1 MSQSIAWE
9 RVVHHNDP
17 TVTPMPRPVSSGRA
31 SAGLPTRI
39 VLSALVGLL
48 SLLVVVGLAADGS
61 ALGGVPQVR
70 GEVSFEQRPDTDPLA
85 SVRSAAP
92 MLDLDDS
99 ASHGRITAAIPAPL
113 RADAAAQARPTSDR
127 IPVAAHRSRPERP
140 PRA

>member
-1 MSQSIAWE
+1 MLSRSFPPSD
-9 RVVHHNDP
+9 RF
-17 TVTPMPRPVSSGRA
+17 
-31 SAGLPTRI
+31 
-39 VLSALVGLL
+39 VLSLLFGLM
-48 SLLVVVGLAADGS
+48 SLLVVVALAADGS

-70 GEVSFEQRPDTDPLA
+70 GEVSFEQRPDIDPLA
-85 SVRSAAP
+85 SVRSAAL